1 MRSLNNMIEMIGNTP
16 LLKLTKVTKDLPFEI
31 WAKAEFLNPS
41 GSVKDRIALYMIRA
55 AEKSG
60 KLRPGMTLVVPTTGN
75 TGIAFAAVGAYLGY
89 KVMIVIPE
97 EMSKERMLI
106 LKAYGAEIVHTPGGE
121 SDVFQSLEY
130 SRKLA
135 EEHPDKYY
143 FFDQWDDKE
152 NVRAHYETT
161 GKEILEQ
168 TGGKVDAFVAGV
180 GTGGTLMGIAK
191 RLKEH
196 NPNVYV
202 AGMEPAECPTIS
214 LGKWG
219 RHEIEGIGDGF
230 VPEIV
235 KRYKHLVDEWVLI
248 SSDEAIQMAR
258 RLAREEGLFLG
269 ISSGA
274 NVLAA
279 IRLGQKLGLSDGQ
292 RVVTILPDYGARYLS
307 TRLVIEEKK

>member
-1 MRSLNNMIEMIGNTP
+1 MLEMIGNTP
-16 LLKLTKVTKDLPFEI
+16 LLKLTKVTKNLRFEV

-60 KLRPGMTLVVPTTGN
+60 KLKPGMTLVVPTTGN
-75 TGIAFAAVGAYLGY
+75 TGIAFAAIGAYLGY
-89 KVMIVIPE
+89 RVMIVMPE
-97 EMSKERMLI
+97 EMSEERKLV
-106 LKAYGAEIVHTPGGE
+106 LKAYGVELVHTPGGE
-121 SDVFQSLEY
+121 SDVFHALEY

-135 EEHPDKYY
+135 EENPDKYC
-143 FFDQWDDKE
+143 FFDQWSDEE

-168 TGGKVDAFVAGV
+168 TGGKVNAFVAGV
-180 GTGGTLMGIAK
+180 GTGGTLIGIAK

-196 NPNVYV
+196 NPDIYV
-202 AGMEPAECPTIS
+202 AGVEPSECPTIS

-219 RHEIEGIGDGF
+219 KHEIEGIGDGF
-230 VPEIV
+230 APEIV
-235 KRYKHLVDEWVLI
+235 NRYKHLVDEWMLI

-279 IRLGQKLGLSDGQ
+279 IRLGQKLKLGNGQ
-292 RVVTILPDYGARYLS
+292 KVVTVLPDYGTKYLS
-307 TRLVIEEKK
+307 TRLVEEGSG

>member
-1 MRSLNNMIEMIGNTP
+1 MLEMIGNTP
-16 LLKLTKVTKDLPFEI
+16 LLKLTKVTKNLRFEV

-60 KLRPGMTLVVPTTGN
+60 KLKPGMTLVVPTTGN
-75 TGIAFAAVGAYLGY
+75 TGIAFAAIGAYLGY
-89 KVMIVIPE
+89 RVMIVMPE
-97 EMSKERMLI
+97 EMSEERKLV
-106 LKAYGAEIVHTPGGE
+106 LKAYGVELVHTPGGE
-121 SDVFQSLEY
+121 SDVFHALEY
-130 SRKLA
+130 SRKLT
-135 EEHPDKYY
+135 EENPDKYC
-143 FFDQWDDKE
+143 FFDQWSDEE

-168 TGGKVDAFVAGV
+168 TGGKVNAFVAGV
-180 GTGGTLMGIAK
+180 GTGGTLIGIAK

-196 NPNVYV
+196 NPDIYV
-202 AGMEPAECPTIS
+202 AGVEPSECPTIS

-219 RHEIEGIGDGF
+219 KHEIEGIGDGF

-235 KRYKHLVDEWVLI
+235 KRYRHLVDEWMLI
-248 SSDEAIQMAR
+248 SSDEAIRMAR

-279 IRLGQKLGLSDGQ
+279 IRLGQKLGLGDGQ
-292 RVVTILPDYGARYLS
+292 KVVTILPDYGARYLS
-307 TRLVIEEKK
+307 TRLVRENR